1 MLETSGL
8 IYFIAE
14 CLVQARPGPQSSHAR
29 RTLYGLSKTL
39 LELLHCLCTQSGF
52 ARCLGQLSQQLVSQI
67 VLVVELY
74 DAEDIDPEL
83 LSLLQSLCLEAEPTP
98 SLTYHTSRRTSNQG
112 VPGQLETPPA
122 SQRSQQ
128 ATRHINLSK
137 LSANTS
143 LTSGEVRTAV
153 VQRLAAM
160 KARMGEEQF
169 KKAAHGRLTREQQD
183 MVEAHDRLSID
194 SPMM

>member
-1 MLETSGL
+1 
-8 IYFIAE
+8 
-14 CLVQARPGPQSSHAR
+14 V
-29 RTLYGLSKTL
+29 
-39 LELLHCLCTQSGF
+39 
-52 ARCLGQLSQQLVSQI
+52 

-83 LSLLQSLCLEAEPTP
+83 LSLFQSLCLEAEPTP

-122 SQRSQQ
+122 SQRSH

-143 LTSGEVRTAV
+143 LTSQGTEVRMAV

-169 KKAAHGRLTREQQD
+169 KKAAEGRLTREQQD
-183 MVEAHDRLSID
+183 MVEQMALDRQQLSID
-194 SPMM
+194 